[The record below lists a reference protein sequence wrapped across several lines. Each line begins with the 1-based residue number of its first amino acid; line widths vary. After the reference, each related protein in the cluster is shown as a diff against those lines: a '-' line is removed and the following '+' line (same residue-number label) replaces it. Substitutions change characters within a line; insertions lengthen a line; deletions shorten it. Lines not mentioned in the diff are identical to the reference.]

1 MPETTARLEMVGEGL
16 RRLCEE
22 TGDIGPHPAAD
33 DRLLCF
39 ERGDVKAVLS
49 MDQVVKVMG

>member
-39 ERGDVKAVLS
+39 ERGDVKTVLS
-49 MDQVVKVMG
+49 MDEVVKAMG